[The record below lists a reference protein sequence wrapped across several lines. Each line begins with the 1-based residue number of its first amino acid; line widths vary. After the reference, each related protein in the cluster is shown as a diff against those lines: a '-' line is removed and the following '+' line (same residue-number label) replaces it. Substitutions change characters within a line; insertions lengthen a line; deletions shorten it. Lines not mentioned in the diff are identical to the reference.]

1 MAAPLLSDVFALHV
15 SDNDLRLLNDDAIQA
30 FLPTEFPSATVF
42 SLDYQAFLAAQHR
55 ATQHLYESTS
65 AASTSSAS
73 TSSELQLMSSTV
85 GVIAPRCALRVA
97 LAHSLVGDGVVGMI
111 RSNRNV
117 VVSIALSE
125 HMLCP
130 PNGRATLEL
139 YQFEPSTG
147 VIPLG
152 NKLDGDRT
160 VSLLHGRAEARV
172 KVNATSY
179 NTRARWS
186 SLMFFAI
193 RVAWPSA
200 PNSDRLLESPH
211 VYVSLPFVSATK
223 PESAVRQFIPAP
235 AAASSASAAPA
246 LVELSIVESFPAEAP
261 TTGGVRVLIKGTGF
275 GPNDVVVFDRCA
287 VPAESS
293 VGELICVAPPHA
305 EGVVDLYV
313 ARPIRAGTLVTQSNR
328 IPFTYEPS
336 VSVLKSMYFDLMARV
351 DELERMRALAYTGA
365 GSPPLAPS
373 SPTHYSGGGG
383 GGGIVGGGMTDEQLA
398 GIDLPEAVR
407 ALAAKLDG
415 LSPLSDPT
423 FVLYAAQLGDVD
435 LLRIVLPKDP
445 RAATAC
451 ARYVDENG
459 NTALALA
466 LARNSIECICVLLEF
481 LSPSDKIDARG
492 RTLIGAALAQRPT
505 PYALL
510 AAIRRVALSSR
521 GRALRGLTPAT
532 AARSTTAV
540 ARMQRPVS
548 PPRPA
553 RGLALSPPSSPP
565 SSPTLRSPMRPV
577 TTVVTVTPPRSSAS
591 PPPPPRSAPPPPTT
605 AGEST
610 AVLSERAAKS
620 SRRLSQRGSNPF
632 SNAFRLSTVVD
643 LSQCTPA
650 MWNRPTRAG
659 YLVKRGAVRK
669 SWRTRYFVLQRN
681 MLFYFR
687 FNDDEEP
694 LGAIPLKG
702 ATVAWST
709 IEKGRRPNL
718 FSVESPTV
726 KRTYFIQAE
735 SREEA
740 ESWMS
745 SIARA
750 ATASQMSGPF
760 DVQQLHHASFD
771 SKGNISGLPSEW
783 LENLAES
790 TSSTPPLDSTA
801 ATTTA
806 SSTSATTRTTTAN

>member
-1 MAAPLLSDVFALHV
+1 MAAPLLSDVFAVHV
-15 SDNDLRLLNDDAIQA
+15 SDADLRLLSDDAIQTY
-30 FLPTEFPSATVF
+30 LPTEFPSATVF
-42 SLDYQAFLAAQHR
+42 SLDYQAFLSAQHR
-55 ATQHLYESTS
+55 ATQHLYESS
-65 AASTSSAS
+65 SSSAS
-73 TSSELQLMSSTV
+73 SSSASEVQLMSASV
-85 GVIAPRCALRVA
+85 GVIAPRCAVRVA
-97 LAHSLVGDGVVGMI
+97 LSHSLLGDGVVGMV
-111 RSNRNV
+111 RSHRNV

-130 PNGRATLEL
+130 PHGRATLEL
-139 YQFEPSTG
+139 YQFEPATG
-147 VIPLG
+147 VVPLG
-152 NKLDGDRT
+152 NKLDGERT
-160 VSLLHGRAEARV
+160 VSLLHGRAEARL

-179 NTRARWS
+179 NARARWS
-186 SLMFFAI
+186 SLMFFAL
-193 RVAWPSA
+193 RVAWPAA
-200 PNSDRLLESPH
+200 PDAERLVDSQH
-211 VYVSLPFVSATK
+211 IYVSLPFVSATK
-223 PESAVRQFIPAP
+223 PDAAVRQFVAAAP
-235 AAASSASAAPA
+235 AAPPAAA
-246 LVELSIVESFPAEAP
+246 ELCVVESFPSEAP
-261 TTGGVRVLIKGTGF
+261 TTGGSRVLIKGTGF
-275 GPNDVVVFDRCA
+275 GPGDVVVFDRCA
-287 VPAESS
+287 VSPAESS
-293 VGELICVAPPHA
+293 ATEIVCVAPPHA

-313 ARPIRAGTLVTQSNR
+313 ARPIRAGSLVSQSNR
-328 IPFTYEPS
+328 IPFTYEAS
-336 VSVLKSMYFDLMARV
+336 VSVLKSMYFELMARV
-351 DELERMRALAYTGA
+351 DELERMRNLAYAGA
-365 GSPPLAPS
+365 GSPPPS
-373 SPTHYSGGGG
+373 SPTHYTGGVGG
-383 GGGIVGGGMTDEQLA
+383 VGGGAPGGLTDEQLA
-398 GIDLPEAVR
+398 GVDLGAAVR
-407 ALAAKLDG
+407 ALAAKLDA

-466 LARNSIECICVLLEF
+466 LARNSIECICVLLQF
-481 LSPSDKIDARG
+481 LSPSDKIDTRG

-510 AAIRRVALSSR
+510 AAIRRVALTSR
-521 GRALRGLTPAT
+521 SRALGSSGALL
-532 AARSTTAV
+532 AARSVGA
-540 ARMQRPVS
+540 ASRAPRPAS
-548 PPRPA
+548 PPRAAAAA
-553 RGLALSPPSSPP
+553 RGLALSPPVSPP
-565 SSPTLRSPMRPV
+565 SSPTLRSAARPV

-591 PPPPPRSAPPPPTT
+591 PPPPRAAPPTP
-605 AGEST
+605 ASAAVES

-632 SNAFRLSTVVD
+632 SSAFRLSTVVD

-702 ATVAWST
+702 ATVAWSA
-709 IEKGRRPNL
+709 IEKGKRPNL

-740 ESWMS
+740 ESWMA

-760 DVQQLHHASFD
+760 DVQQLHHATFD
-771 SKGNISGLPSEW
+771 AKGNISGLPAEW
-783 LENLAES
+783 LDDLAES
-790 TSSTPPLDSTA
+790 AT
-801 ATTTA
+801 ATTTTTTA
-806 SSTSATTRTTTAN
+806 AAMPSSTS